1 MARETSHESHRKPAL
16 IGAVL
21 ADRYTVQKII
31 GQGGMATVYEALDS
45 RHDRRVALKV
55 FHSDLAATVGEDRF
69 LREIRI
75 TAGLNHPHILPLLD
89 SGVSHGL
96 LYYVM
101 PRVTGGSLRD
111 LLASGARIPLEAVVR
126 IAREVASAL
135 EYAHRRGVVHRDIK
149 PENILF
155 SEGLAVVGDFGIARA
170 LDAGPRPKMTR
181 TGMAVGTLGYMS
193 PEQALGTADLDART
207 DVYSLGSVIYEM
219 LVGETPAS
227 WPGPEDVRLGRLD
240 DVPPE
245 HRRRLDTL
253 PGRVEQVLARALA
266 LRPAD
271 RFSRPG
277 ELAEAIVAASER
289 TTSFSDDQVKELL
302 DRAAE
307 LQARE
312 PERVPEGGL
321 TIGAVEQVAAQVGIP
336 PEHVRE
342 AARQLERREPGAL
355 SPQAE
360 KLWLKPRRDKWDQVV
375 VDGTLEGEV
384 PESAY
389 PAMVEEIQSRLEI
402 VGHASLLA
410 GSMTWSPAT
419 QAEGSRRVLVYV
431 TAREGQSRVC
441 VEEKYEIAGFKRA
454 FLPLG
459 ALLGIALAAI
469 IGGLLGLPD
478 GVLIPGA
485 ALGLI
490 GAVWSVIQFEANT
503 RRPELEELTNR
514 LLEMANGAIR
524 TQSNAPFHG
533 TNSHPVPRPEG
544 PPPDIVQPEDS
555 ENPS

>member
-1 MARETSHESHRKPAL
+1 MAQTTSHESHPEPAL

-21 ADRYTVQKII
+21 ADRYAVQEVI
-31 GQGGMATVYEALDS
+31 GQGGMATVYQALDS

-89 SGVSHGL
+89 SGVSEGV

-111 LLASGARIPLEAVVR
+111 LLASGAEIPLEAAVR

-135 EYAHRRGVVHRDIK
+135 DYAHSRGVVHRDIK

-170 LDAGPRPKMTR
+170 ADPGPREKMTR
-181 TGMAVGTLGYMS
+181 TGRAVGTRGYMS

-219 LVGETPAS
+219 LVGGTPAS

-245 HRRRLDTL
+245 HRRRLDTF

-277 ELAEAIVAASER
+277 ELAEALVAASER
-289 TTSFSDDQVKELL
+289 TTSFSDDEVKELL
-302 DRAAE
+302 HRAAE

-312 PERVPEGGL
+312 PEQVPEGGL

-384 PESAY
+384 PESVY
-389 PAMVEEIQSRLEI
+389 PVMVEEIQSRLEI
-402 VGHASLLA
+402 VGHASVLA

-419 QAEGSRRVLVYV
+419 QAEGSRRVLVSV
-431 TAREGQSRVC
+431 TARDGQSRVR

-533 TNSHPVPRPEG
+533 TSSHPVPRPEG

-555 ENPS
+555 EHPS